1 MSWSSKAKETG
12 EYYDDRKKDGGGD
25 LVLKVET
32 EDWMC
37 DGGTCTVLT

>member
-12 EYYDDRKKDGGGD
+12 EYYNDWKKDGGGD

-32 EDWMC
+32 EAWMC
-37 DGGTCTVLT
+37 DGGTSTVLT